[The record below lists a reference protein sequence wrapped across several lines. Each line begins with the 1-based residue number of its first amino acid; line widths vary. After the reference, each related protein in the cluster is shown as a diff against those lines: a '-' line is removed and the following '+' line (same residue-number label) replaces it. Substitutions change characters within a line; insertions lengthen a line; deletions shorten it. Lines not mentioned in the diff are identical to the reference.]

1 MYVPGFTPEM
11 YRSNAGYMPAS
22 PEIMGN
28 ADPSLAV
35 PSPRARALAVSDQG
49 SRSFGSNIATAAA
62 AANTA
67 RAAAANP
74 LPPGLM
80 FKTDKGASA
89 GYGKGSSGYVAFD
102 PNAQYRMWDERGKNK
117 IVSSGTGETGLR
129 SIYELAN
136 QFNTEQGKKA
146 NYGIERLNP
155 ATGKW
160 ERILEND
167 PAKNIVGKIADIGLP
182 ILGAALMPLTGGL
195 SGALA
200 AGLGAAGGSV
210 LSSVA
215 QGRSLKDTLL
225 RGGITGLTAG
235 ALSAGGNAIGGA
247 LGGAGGGAG
256 SSTAGLLATGGIL
269 PTVGGGFS
277 ATLAGGVGGALGGGA
292 AGAIGNEILVQGVRQ
307 GVGGGLTAGLAGGAL
322 GGGLAGALP
331 GMAPG
336 QGTNYADRV
345 FDQQGNEITVTAP
358 RPTPLPGGAI
368 GAGVGAGLPTV
379 INGPNGNEM
388 ILEGTRPTPPERN
401 PPYPGDVPINLNTP
415 PQISTVPVTP
425 VQTPPVGTAA
435 GDGRGVSVIDA
446 LRAAGLLTGLVGS
459 AFGGGGG
466 SGNGVIPPGF
476 GGGFGDT
483 GGLPAANL
491 PGLAPGTAG
500 QRDTSGTD
508 WYRYGY
514 GPSQSF
520 FNYVPQGAANTSQ
533 AYTGY
538 AEGGVAGEGTGRS
551 DEIPALLSDGEYII
565 DAETVALLG
574 DGSTKAGAERLDAF
588 RVNVRKH
595 KGRELAKGGFS
606 ADARDPMHYLKGGRT

>member
-11 YRSNAGYMPAS
+11 YRSNVGYMPAS

-28 ADPSLAV
+28 AEPSLAV
-35 PSPRARALAVSDQG
+35 PSPRARALAVPDRG

-74 LPPGLM
+74 LPPGLT
-80 FKTDKGASA
+80 FKTDKGRQA
-89 GYGKGSSGYVAFD
+89 GYGKGSSGFVAFD

-117 IVSSGTGETGLR
+117 IVSSGTGEAGLR
-129 SIYELAN
+129 SIYDLAN

-182 ILGAALMPLTGGL
+182 ILGAALMPVTGGM

-247 LGGAGGGAG
+247 LSSAGGGAG
-256 SSTAGLLATGGIL
+256 SSTAGLLATGGVL

-292 AGAIGNEILVQGVRQ
+292 ASAAANEILVQGVRQ

-322 GGGLAGALP
+322 GGGLASALP
-331 GMAPG
+331 GMTPG
-336 QGTNYADRV
+336 QGSNYADRV

-358 RPTPLPGGAI
+358 RPTPPPNLGGVA
-368 GAGVGAGLPTV
+368 GA
-379 INGPNGNEM
+379 
-388 ILEGTRPTPPERN
+388 
-401 PPYPGDVPINLNTP
+401 
-415 PQISTVPVTP
+415 
-425 VQTPPVGTAA
+425 AA
-435 GDGRGVSVIDA
+435 GSALGNSAVKTGENVNSDPNTKSNGKGGIDIIDA

-466 SGNGVIPPGF
+466 GGNGVIPPGF
-476 GGGFGDT
+476 GGGFGGD
-483 GGLPAANL
+483 GGLPAANI
-491 PGLAPGTAG
+491 PGLTPGTTAQ
-500 QRDTSGTD
+500 QRDMSGTD

-606 ADARDPMHYLKGGRT
+606 ADARDPMHYLKGGRA